1 MQSLLQLSK
10 ISGKSSNAL
19 LRAQTPLISVTRRFD
34 GSYPWYQSMAENIPR
49 KNPRINDDTLDE
61 TEVITRIMH
70 VLHRFHI
77 YDLEKFNWN
86 RPFGEQGVDS
96 LEATALLTTIED
108 EFHTI
113 FEDRVFEN
121 FENLD
126 QVKEHL
132 VLDHNAF

>member
-1 MQSLLQLSK
+1 MH
-10 ISGKSSNAL
+10 AL
-19 LRAQTPLISVTRRFD
+19 LHLGKQTLNRPAIILRGSAPLISVTRRFD
-34 GSYPWYQSMAENIPR
+34 GSYPWYQSMAENIPK
-49 KNPRINDDTLDE
+49 KNPRVADDTLDE

-70 VLHRFHI
+70 VLHRFHA
-77 YDLEKFNWN
+77 YDLEKFDWKK
-86 RPFGEQGVDS
+86 PFADNGVDS
-96 LEATALLTTIED
+96 LEATAIITTIED

-126 QVKEHL
+126 QIKQHL

>member
-1 MQSLLQLSK
+1 MQALLQLSK
-10 ISGKSSNAL
+10 ISGRSTNAL
-19 LRAQTPLISVTRRFD
+19 LRAQAPLLTVARRFD

-70 VLHRFHI
+70 VLHRFHM
-77 YDLEKFNWN
+77 YDLEKFDWK
-86 RPFGEQGVDS
+86 RPFGDQGVDS

-121 FENLD
+121 FENLN

>member
-1 MQSLLQLSK
+1 MQSLISLAKQATMKRSQLLATR
-10 ISGKSSNAL
+10 AL
-19 LRAQTPLISVTRRFD
+19 LPVSRRFE
-34 GSYPWYQSMAENIPR
+34 GSYPWYQSMAENIPK
-49 KNPRINDDTLDE
+49 KNPRVADETLDE

-70 VLHRFHI
+70 VLHKFRI
-77 YDLEKFNWN
+77 YDLQTLDWTKPFNA
-86 RPFGEQGVDS
+86 QGIDS
-96 LEATALLTTIED
+96 LETTAILTTIED

-126 QVKEHL
+126 QVKQHL

>member
-1 MQSLLQLSK
+1 MLRSQAPLLSL
-10 ISGKSSNAL
+10 
-19 LRAQTPLISVTRRFD
+19 TRRFD
-34 GSYPWYQSMAENIPR
+34 GGYPWFQSMAENIPR
-49 KNPRINDDTLDE
+49 KNPRIADDSLDE

-77 YDLEKFNWN
+77 YDLEKFDW
-86 RPFGEQGVDS
+86 RKPFGEQGVDS

>member
-1 MQSLLQLSK
+1 MQSLIQLSK
-10 ISGKSSNAL
+10 IAGRSSNNL
-19 LRAQTPLISVTRRFD
+19 LRAKAPLVQMTRRFD
-34 GSYPWYQSMAENIPR
+34 GGYPWFQSMAENIPR
-49 KNPRINDDTLDE
+49 KNPRIADDTLDE

-70 VLHRFHI
+70 VLHRFNI
-77 YDLEKFNWN
+77 YDLEKFDWK

-126 QVKEHL
+126 QVK
-132 VLDHNAF
+132 

>member
-1 MQSLLQLSK
+1 MQALLHHLGKQSLNRPAV
-10 ISGKSSNAL
+10 I
-19 LRAQTPLISVTRRFD
+19 LRGQAPLISVSRRFD

-49 KNPRINDDTLDE
+49 KNPRIADDTLDE

-70 VLHRFHI
+70 VLHRFNL
-77 YDLEKFNWN
+77 YDLERFDWKK
-86 RPFGEQGVDS
+86 PFAENGVDS
-96 LEATALLTTIED
+96 LEATAILTTIED

-126 QVKEHL
+126 QVK
-132 VLDHNAF
+132 